1 MKIFEMG
8 VDRDFGRGPY
18 RGEKMEETEGKKKG
32 QRNITRLL
40 KKLDHTQSDH
50 ERSMF

>member
-1 MKIFEMG
+1 MD

-18 RGEKMEETEGKKKG
+18 IGEKMEETEGKKKG
-32 QRNITRLL
+32 QGNIPRLL
-40 KKLDHTQSDH
+40 KKLDHTQSDR